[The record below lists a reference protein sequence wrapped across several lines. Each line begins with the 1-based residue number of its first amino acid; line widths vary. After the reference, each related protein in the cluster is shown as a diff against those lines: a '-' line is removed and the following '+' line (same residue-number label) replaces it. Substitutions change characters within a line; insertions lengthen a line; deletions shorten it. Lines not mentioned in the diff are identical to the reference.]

1 MKCVNPWE
9 IGAVFSVIAA
19 LQAMMPLLA
28 SPLYG
33 FLYKQTLTYF
43 PGAFLLLN
51 ISLYFV
57 VALLVIWVY
66 RAMTS
71 SNVETE
77 VDNKIEFGNQ
87 EKLLEV

>member
-1 MKCVNPWE
+1 MFSV
-9 IGAVFSVIAA
+9 IGAV
-19 LQAMMPLLA
+19 QAMMPIIA

-51 ISLYFV
+51 VALYFV
-57 VALLVIWVY
+57 VGLLVIWVY

-71 SNVETE
+71 ASTSGSEENQ
-77 VDNKIEFGNQ
+77 IEFGNN
-87 EKLLEV
+87 EKLLKV

>member
-1 MKCVNPWE
+1 MFSV
-9 IGAVFSVIAA
+9 IGAV
-19 LQAMMPLLA
+19 QAMMPIIA

-51 ISLYFV
+51 VALYFV
-57 VALLVIWVY
+57 VGLLVIWVY

-71 SNVETE
+71 SSSSE
-77 VDNKIEFGNQ
+77 DNQIEFGNN
-87 EKLLEV
+87 ETLLKV

>member
-1 MKCVNPWE
+1 MNPWE
-9 IGAVFSVIAA
+9 IGTVFSVIAA
-19 LQAMMPLLA
+19 LQAMIPILA

-33 FLYKQTLTYF
+33 FLYKKTLTYF

-87 EKLLEV
+87 EKLLKV